1 MAIELEKVI
10 AYTGI
15 EAETTE
21 DFLEKFGKKFLT
33 EDQIFKDKEVKDRV
47 FGRVLGSVTTGI
59 KQIFDEDGIQL
70 SGDDLKQPVE
80 AVAKLGFQRMK
91 EKFAAEK
98 AELEKTAGLT
108 ADEKL
113 KELNE
118 NLLKVQAK
126 NKDYEKLLKEKATEF
141 ESLTNNNKNELKK
154 FKLSSIHKDVQ
165 GAIQWNPEKDEYS
178 KVGFLTKMSEKFQID
193 LDEND
198 EPFIVDKATNSR
210 IKAEGSHSTF
220 MTPAEVYK
228 QEAIKAGLAA
238 VNKKA
243 GTPAPVGSPKPIT
256 TPSPANPVS
265 KRPMANTRWQPEAQ

>member
-113 KELNE
+113 RELSA
-118 NLLKVQAK
+118 NLLTVQNK
-126 NKDYEKLLKEKATEF
+126 NKDYDRLLKEKAAEF
-141 ESLTNNNKNELKK
+141 EGLVANNKNELKK
-154 FKLSSIHKDVQ
+154 FKLGSIHKDVQ

-265 KRPMANTRWQPEAQ
+265 KRPMANTRWQPEA